1 MTKKITTMKRR
12 AKGFVDEIH
21 RDGRHYRVVNSFD
34 SSCSLGTLRPSSGG
48 LKSDIRRLSPGGRT
62 ALCDSV
68 YHSIDP
74 LATAHYDADRHGIPM
89 AVLTFTDGRENNS
102 TRGVRDVRTLIS
114 DLEFFPSN
122 NCYFIIAGVGEAPER
137 QMREL
142 CRDDYGLYISA
153 SDIEEVFST
162 FKRLLLKLV
171 LKDER
176 AAVTARENGKVVKVE
191 GRRRSVGASI
201 AAVNYA
207 LTLDCSASMG

>member
-21 RDGRHYRVVNSFD
+21 RDGRHYRAVNSFD

-122 NCYFIIAGVGEAPER
+122 NCYFIIAG
-137 QMREL
+137 
-142 CRDDYGLYISA
+142 SA
-153 SDIEEVFST
+153 RPRNGRCGSCAGT
-162 FKRLLLKLV
+162 T
-171 LKDER
+171 
-176 AAVTARENGKVVKVE
+176 TACTS
-191 GRRRSVGASI
+191 RRRTSRR
-201 AAVNYA
+201 
-207 LTLDCSASMG
+207 CSARSNASC